1 MRNICM
7 KIALTAVA
15 VLALVS
21 CAPEPI
27 YSYPPEYVK
36 TLVFTLEDPKTITLD
51 NQDEVPSVSECKVND
66 SVTVFIPVTYPGT
79 YITRADYY
87 WTLKDAD
94 GKDVK
99 KSVVEQ
105 IAPHKQKCPP
115 MWSFGAP
122 PTAGTYT
129 VHFRATYNYSAQT
142 ERGEIFGGYPT
153 SVSYEGAGT
162 VKSVLR
168 VR

>member
-1 MRNICM
+1 MRNICI

-115 MWSFGAP
+115 MYGFRVQEP
-122 PTAGTYT
+122 GTYYM
-129 VHFRATYNYSAQT
+129 HFRAWYDYSAKT
-142 ERGEIFGGYPT
+142 ENETLFGGYPT
-153 SVSYEGAGT
+153 SANYEGAST
-162 VKSVLR
+162 VKAVL
-168 VR
+168 VVK

>member
-1 MRNICM
+1 MRNISV
-7 KIALTAVA
+7 KVALAIIG
-15 VLALVS
+15 VLALTS
-21 CAPEPI
+21 CVKDPI

-36 TLVFTLEDPKTITLD
+36 TLKFTLEKPASITLD
-51 NQDEVPSVSECKVND
+51 NQSDVPFVSVCNPSEM
-66 SVTVFIPVTYPGT
+66 VTAFIPVLYTGA
-79 YITRADYY
+79 YITKATYY
-87 WTLKDAD
+87 WTLNSED
-94 GKDVK
+94 GTEIEK
-99 KSVVEQ
+99 KTIEQ
-105 IAPHKQKCPP
+105 VAPHKENCPP

-129 VHFRATYNYSAQT
+129 VHFRATYSYSAQT

-153 SVSYEGAGT
+153 SISYEGAST